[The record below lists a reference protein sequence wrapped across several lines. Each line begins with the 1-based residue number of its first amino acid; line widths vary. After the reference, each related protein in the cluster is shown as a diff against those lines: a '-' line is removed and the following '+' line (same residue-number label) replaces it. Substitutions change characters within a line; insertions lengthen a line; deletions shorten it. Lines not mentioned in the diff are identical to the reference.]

1 MLTGADREKKTFG
14 PCHVYEALTA
24 FVSGDAPYF
33 AINSSF
39 TVNKKHGMEFRL
51 HTFKFSSMLHLH
63 LNPSFAFS
71 QVLPNFLLHLF
82 HLLFL

>member
-1 MLTGADREKKTFG
+1 MLTGEKKTFG

-24 FVSGDAPYF
+24 FVSGDAAYF
-33 AINSSF
+33 AIKYLHRLNSSF
-39 TVNKKHGMEFRL
+39 TVNKEHGMEFRL

-71 QVLPNFLLHLF
+71 QVLPNFLLH
-82 HLLFL
+82 

>member
-14 PCHVYEALTA
+14 PCHVCEALTA